1 MKQERKEL
9 IVMVLV
15 TVFMIAVAI
24 SSCESIDAYKS
35 EQYFPIRVGSGIR

>member
-1 MKQERKEL
+1 MKQEQREF

-24 SSCESIDAYKS
+24 SSCETIEAHKN
-35 EQYFPIRVGSGIR
+35 EQYFPIRVGSGVR

>member
-24 SSCESIDAYKS
+24 SSCESDAYKS